1 MPLPLYLGLSR
12 TEHSGASTSAVVP
25 VRQTS
30 GLSFES
36 HERMITGSN
45 RTSPEIFPRGP
56 AAKAGLYLPGR
67 PGQGGKL

>member
-12 TEHSGASTSAVVP
+12 TEHSGASICAVVP

-36 HERMITGSN
+36 HERIITGSIW
-45 RTSPEIFPRGP
+45 TSPELF
-56 AAKAGLYLPGR
+56 LY
-67 PGQGGKL
+67 QNQSATE

>member
-12 TEHSGASTSAVVP
+12 KEHSGASSCAVFP
-25 VRQTS
+25 ERQVS

-45 RTSPEIFPRGP
+45 RTSPELFP
-56 AAKAGLYLPGR
+56 PGSTGILN
-67 PGQGGKL
+67 PSFG